1 MTKRPKGRGKG
12 RVKSRR
18 PARGPQDPFDAIV
31 GSFAGYDSGVDAAL
45 VQLDAAELLVHG
57 EDDAGGEVDGDAV
70 LHILIPEI
78 LVRPGD
84 GAVALLLA
92 TASLLEGPVG
102 RAARLAAAGMI
113 AEGTERPAWADELEL
128 KLTASTCMSIRDEG
142 GVVEILG
149 ADLHRGDRGY
159 TAFVIVN
166 RAAGDTAEKA
176 VVFPE
181 AGRLPQLVKSI
192 LGSAPLPMTERELS
206 PPEFRDR
213 LQHVL
218 DGPLPIDDD
227 EDDDLGPSTTAC
239 ALVLRV
245 WADLLDV

>member
-1 MTKRPKGRGKG
+1 MTKRAKGRGKG
-12 RVKSRR
+12 RVISRR

-113 AEGTERPAWADELEL
+113 AGGTERPAWADELEL
-128 KLTASTCMSIRDEG
+128 KLTASTCMSVRDEG

-166 RAAGDTAEKA
+166 RAGGMAQKA

-181 AGRLPQLVKSI
+181 AGRLPQLGKSI
-192 LGSAPLPMTERELS
+192 LASSPLPMAERELS
-206 PPEFRDR
+206 PSEFRDR
-213 LQHVL
+213 LRHVL

-227 EDDDLGPSTTAC
+227 EDDDLGPSITAC

-245 WADLLDV
+245 WVDLLDV